1 MTNNTQ
7 VLVDV
12 VLPLAVS
19 QYFTYKV
26 PEELIHDVSIG
37 KRVIV
42 PFGKQR
48 IFAALIRNI
57 RHSENEDLSGL
68 KSIQSILDEKAI
80 VNEFQFELW
89 AWLADYYLC
98 QEGEVMNAA
107 LPPGLKLQSETK
119 VVLNPAFELDI
130 QELEPM
136 EHLLYESL
144 LSRQEMSIDE
154 VAQVLKKKTVHA
166 LLKRMLEKGMIILSE
181 EIEERYKPKKETRVR
196 LSPAYEIDSELHNLF
211 LEYEQDKRKA
221 RQLEALMVFLKLLY
235 QKEEKDYVKKQ
246 DLLKEENIS
255 SSALQTLIRN
265 NILKEWDVRIDRIPV
280 ATGDYVAPYTLSEAQ
295 QTALMEIKNSYEQKN
310 VALLHGVT
318 SSGKTE
324 VYIHLIEEI
333 IKSGKQVLYLLP
345 EIALTTQIITRL
357 RRHFGD
363 RVGVY
368 HSRYSSNERIE
379 VWNQVNRFSEENA
392 EGSYFKSQIVLGA
405 RSALFL
411 PYSKLGLVIVDEE
424 HDSSYK
430 QNDPAPRYHGRDTA
444 IVLAKIHGAKVLLG
458 SATPSLESYYNAL
471 AGRYGLVNL
480 KQRFG
485 GVHMPEIVVA
495 DVKEATRKKIMKSHF
510 TPELIQSIDLALK
523 NKEQVILF
531 QNRRGFSPYLECR
544 QCNWIPNCKNCSVTL
559 TYHKQSHQL
568 KCHYCGYGQ
577 TVPASCMQCGDHH
590 LEVKGFGTEKIEEEI
605 AIFFPSASIARMDLD
620 ATRSKQSFHKIITD
634 FEERRIDILVGTQMV
649 TKGLDFD
656 NVSTVGIIN
665 ADQLLN
671 FPDFRSHERSFQLM
685 AQVSGR
691 SGRKQKQGRVIIQ
704 TQQPN
709 HWVIRD
715 VVRNDYEAFYKRDL
729 FERHKFNYP
738 PHTRLIEIII
748 RHKDSDVVQDAAG
761 VFATMLRNKLGHR
774 IIGPHI
780 PLVSRIRNLYHRVV
794 IIKIE
799 REVSSKDAKSKIRE
813 CMAAF
818 YANRDNHPVQM
829 HVDVDPM

>member
-1 MTNNTQ
+1 MTKGSQ
-7 VLVDV
+7 VVVDV

-19 QYFTYKV
+19 QFFTYKV
-26 PEELIHDVSIG
+26 PEEFSAEMEPG

-48 IFAALIRNI
+48 IFAALIKNV
-57 RHSENEDLSGL
+57 RHSSENLDDY
-68 KSIQSILDEKAI
+68 KQIQSVLDEKAI
-80 VNEFQFELW
+80 VNSFQFELW
-89 AWLADYYLC
+89 GWISEYYLC
-98 QEGEVMNAA
+98 QTGEVMNAA

-119 VVLNPAFELDI
+119 VVLNPSFEIEGKEMDTN
-130 QELEPM
+130 EL
-136 EHLLYESL
+136 LLFETL
-144 LSRQEMSIDE
+144 LGKQEMRIDE
-154 VAQVLKKKTVHA
+154 VSLVLKKKSVHL

-181 EIEERYKPKKETRVR
+181 EIEERYKPKKETRIR
-196 LSPAYEIDSELHNLF
+196 LSPAYESDDLLHGLF
-211 LEYEQDKRKA
+211 QEYEQDKRKA
-221 RQLEALMVFLKLLY
+221 KQLEALMFFLKLLY
-235 QKEEKDYVKKQ
+235 QKPERDFIKKN
-246 DLLKEENIS
+246 DLLKQENIS
-255 SSALQTLIRN
+255 SSALQTLVKN
-265 NILKEWDVRIDRIPV
+265 NVLKEWDVRVDRLPL
-280 ATGDYVAPYTLSEAQ
+280 ATGEQVVPFSLSEAQ
-295 QTALMEIKNSYEQKN
+295 QTALDEVRSVFAEKD
-310 VALLHGVT
+310 VTLLHGVT

-324 VYIHLIEEI
+324 VYIHLIEET

-363 RVGVY
+363 KVGVY

-379 VWNQVNRFSEENA
+379 VWNQVNRFSESDA
-392 EGSYFKSQIVLGA
+392 EGVFLKSQIVLGA

-444 IVLAKIHGAKVLLG
+444 IVLAKFHGAKVLLG

-471 AGRYGLVNL
+471 AGRYGLVRLN
-480 KQRFG
+480 QRFG
-485 GVHMPEIVVA
+485 GVLMPEIVVA
-495 DVKEATRKKIMKSHF
+495 DVKEAMRKKIMKSHF
-510 TPELIQSIDLALK
+510 TPELIQSVDLALK

-577 TVPASCMQCGDHH
+577 HVPAACLQCGDHH

-605 AIFFPSASIARMDLD
+605 AIFFPEARIARMDLD
-620 ATRSKQSFHKIITD
+620 ATRSKQSFHRIITD

-671 FPDFRSHERSFQLM
+671 YPDFRSHERSFQLM

-715 VVRNDYEAFYKRDL
+715 VVKNDYEAFYKRDL
-729 FERHKFNYP
+729 YERHKFNYP
-738 PHTRLIEIII
+738 PHSRLVEIII
-748 RHKDSDVVQDAAG
+748 RHKDSDVVQEAAST
-761 VFATMLRNKLGHR
+761 FAALLRNKMGQR
-774 IIGPHI
+774 VIGPHI
-780 PLVSRIRNLYHRVV
+780 PLISRIRNLYHRVV

-799 REVSSKDAKSKIRE
+799 REISAKDAKNKIRE
-813 CMAAF
+813 CMTSF
-818 YANRDNHPVQM
+818 YSNREHHSIQM